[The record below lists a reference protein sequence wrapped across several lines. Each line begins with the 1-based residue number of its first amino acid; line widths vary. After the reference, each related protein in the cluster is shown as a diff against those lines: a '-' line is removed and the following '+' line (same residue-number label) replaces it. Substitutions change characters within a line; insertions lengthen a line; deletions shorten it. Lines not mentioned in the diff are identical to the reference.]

1 MKVKTNTRKKTLKKA
16 LLITFSV
23 LAFLFAVLCVHIYV
37 MMKPKPASPTT
48 VALARI
54 DFKQQINGDDA
65 QKISTWLY
73 SQKGVQ
79 HVLCNPE
86 SRIAVFSFYPA
97 KTNADN
103 IAANLSTSMH
113 YNAVRYMPS
122 AKEMAQGCPAG
133 YGGASSFSAK
143 VYGVMKNI
151 F

>member
-1 MKVKTNTRKKTLKKA
+1 MKTKATTHKKTLKKT

-23 LAFLFAVLCVHIYV
+23 LTFLFAVLCVHIYV

-54 DFKQQINGDDA
+54 DFKQPINGDDA
-65 QKISTWLY
+65 NKISSWLY
-73 SQKGVQ
+73 NQKGVQ
-79 HVLCNPE
+79 HVLCN
-86 SRIAVFSFYPA
+86 SQTRIAVFSFYPA
-97 KTNADN
+97 KVNAST
-103 IAANLSTSMH
+103 IASNLATSLH

-122 AKEMAQGCPAG
+122 KEEMMQGCPAG
-133 YGGASSFSAK
+133 AGASSFSAK